1 MKPQLTDMKK
11 AVRDAIPA
19 DCLPPI
25 WVAFSGG
32 LDSTLLLKLAADE
45 LGADRVCAVHV
56 DHQLH
61 VDSSKWREH
70 CTQVAKKLA
79 VGFECE
85 LVDVDSGNLELEA
98 RRSRYRVL
106 EQHVGLGEVVLMA
119 HHKDD
124 LVETRLWQLL
134 TGRMPI
140 GIPESRRIGQGQI
153 VRPLLAWSRH
163 ELEQVACDE
172 ELDWIDD
179 PGNAD
184 TSYDRNWLRHL
195 ALPMLE
201 GRFPGAAD
209 AIAAFD
215 PGVLQEVVAQPLH
228 LRREEPIDRSTVR
241 SWLHA
246 YGLYPPQSTV
256 DEVCRQAVSARQ
268 DSRMSVKV
276 GAKATVRRY
285 DMQLHVVP
293 MDEVPQETWITVG
306 EELRLPNGVLVWKK
320 SDSGFVAGE
329 RLGLVARR
337 DLEGRGLSALKVN
350 GQSKRLKNIFQEHR
364 IPYWQRPGWPVL
376 YSHKK
381 ILALPS
387 LAATDSSRSSNHD
400 RGETYLP
407 EWSPTSY

>member
-56 DHQLH
+56 DHQLD
-61 VDSSKWREH
+61 VESSKWREH
-70 CTQVAKKLA
+70 CRRVAEKLT

-85 LVDVDSGNLELEA
+85 IVDVDSGNLELEA

-106 EQHVGLGEVVLMA
+106 EQHVGMGEVVLMA

-140 GIPESRRIGQGQI
+140 GIPESRRLGRGQV

-172 ELDWIDD
+172 GLDWIDD
-179 PGNAD
+179 PSNAD

-209 AIAAFD
+209 AIAAFVA
-215 PGVLQEVVAQPLH
+215 GVVEEVPAQPLP
-228 LRREEPIDRSTVR
+228 LRTEEPLDPGTVR
-241 SWLHA
+241 AWLHA

-256 DEVCRQAVSARQ
+256 AEVCRQAVSVPQ

-276 GAKATVRRY
+276 GAKATVCRY

-293 MDEVPQETWITVG
+293 MHEVPKETSVMVG
-306 EELRLPNGVLVWKK
+306 ELLRP
-320 SDSGFVAGE
+320 A
-329 RLGLVARR
+329 
-337 DLEGRGLSALKVN
+337 
-350 GQSKRLKNIFQEHR
+350 
-364 IPYWQRPGWPVL
+364 
-376 YSHKK
+376 
-381 ILALPS
+381 
-387 LAATDSSRSSNHD
+387 
-400 RGETYLP
+400 
-407 EWSPTSY
+407 EWRT